1 MLLPV
6 AISVLVG
13 AFAQRVTG
21 MGFALIAAPALVVL
35 LGPFDGVIIVNA
47 CAVLSS
53 LLILPRVWRFIDWS
67 RFRWL
72 VVPAVVGTAAGALVA
87 ARLPGPVL
95 QLGIGILVV
104 VALTISLVVTR
115 TEHVATGRAPA
126 IVTGAASGFMNAAA
140 GVGGPA
146 LSIYA
151 VATRWPQAAFAATA
165 QPYFVVIGLSS
176 LLGKLA
182 ASGWVPPEV
191 DPGVW
196 PVSIAALLVGLVL
209 RRRARH
215 ADQPFGR
222 PHRGD
227 RDRLPRGRR
236 RDRRRR
242 DQPRG
247 LTPSRTGSP
256 SRAASRCSRPART
269 DGQSSTVI
277 E

>member
-1 MLLPV
+1 MLLPGAV
-6 AISVLVG
+6 SVLVG

-72 VVPAVVGTAAGALVA
+72 VVPAVVGTGAGAVVA
-87 ARLPGPVL
+87 SRLPGPAL
-95 QLGIGILVV
+95 QLGIGVLVV
-104 VALTISLVVTR
+104 VALTVSLLVTR

-182 ASGWVPPEV
+182 ASGWVLPDV
-191 DPGVW
+191 DSAIW
-196 PVSIAALLVGLVL
+196 PVAIASLLVGLAAGEVL
-209 RRRARH
+209 GSRISH
-215 ADQPFGR
+215 A
-222 PHRGD
+222 
-227 RDRLPRGRR
+227 
-236 RDRRRR
+236 
-242 DQPRG
+242 
-247 LTPSRTGSP
+247 
-256 SRAASRCSRPART
+256 AART
-269 DGQSSTVI
+269 AVIVIAYLGGVAAIVDGAI
-277 E
+277 NLAG